1 MKSKGLLIL
10 VIPFIFSQKLF
21 GDYESPSV
29 DFQYLLEALYNE
41 TSMEAFHITTCL
53 FLIDS
58 AYDLL
63 LIKKI
68 IGNAKELKEYNFVF
82 DKTKGSPVV
91 VFPSLVV
98 VSIYEGLKFTVI
110 PALMNYFVE
119 NLYSLSFET
128 TYWKE
133 HVINFATHQGASYL
147 LIGYKIYSAPHSSHE
162 IIKDFVEI
170 MTFIFIFQN
179 YGVVATFVNLTLSSL
194 LTFCRMNYMGW

>member
-1 MKSKGLLIL
+1 
-10 VIPFIFSQKLF
+10 
-21 GDYESPSV
+21 
-29 DFQYLLEALYNE
+29 
-41 TSMEAFHITTCL
+41 MEAFHITTCL

-68 IGNAKELKEYNFVF
+68 IGNAKELKEYNFVLN
-82 DKTKGSPVV
+82 KTTGSPVS
-91 VFPSLVV
+91 VFSSLIF
-98 VSIYEGLKFTVI
+98 VSIFEGLKFTVI
-110 PALMNYFVE
+110 AALMNYFVE

-147 LIGYKIYSAPHSSHE
+147 LIAYRIYCAPYSSHQ
-162 IIKDFVEI
+162 IIKDSVEI

-179 YGVVATFVNLTLSSL
+179 YGLVATFINLTISSL
-194 LTFCRMNYMGW
+194 LPFCRMNYIGW